1 MTKGTGVIFGAGSV
15 GRGFIGQIFSM
26 SGLEVVF
33 ADVDTEIITALNR
46 DGTYPHFTLSDSSRE
61 RREIGPVRAIY
72 STDSEAVN
80 AAVLN
85 ADIIATS
92 VGAAVL
98 PRIAP
103 GLAAGL
109 ALRMEQ
115 GCPPVNILLCENLYD
130 CAVHMRSYLK
140 QHLPAEYAARLDAEV
155 GLLETSIGRMIPVIT
170 PELRAIHPAAISVEP
185 YMFLPYD
192 AAAEVGSMPTITG
205 LIADTSVPFSFYVNR
220 KLYLFNMGHATCAW
234 LGEILGLKFVW
245 QAIARPD
252 IYHFV
257 RAAMLEIALALAKH
271 YSTPVA
277 PLIDHVDDLLYRFG
291 NHATADTVERVGRD
305 PERKLAAS
313 DRMFGAYRLAVET
326 GMPRRYLAIALAAG
340 LARLSRE
347 RDAVGSSAACAEGV
361 TYDEKATSSE
371 VAVPASVCAVLRER
385 MQHPDVGEPEY
396 ERILALTA
404 LLIKSYDANR
414 VSGGSVVDSFPF
426 HELIELISADFACSN
441 II

>member
-271 YSTPVA
+271 YNTPVA

-347 RDAVGSSAACAEGV
+347 RDAAARETCTEGV
-361 TYDEKATSSE
+361 TCDDKATSSE
-371 VAVPASVCAVLRER
+371 AKIPASVCAVLREH
-385 MQHPDVGEPEY
+385 MQHPDVSEPEY

-404 LLIKSYDANR
+404 LLIKSYNANR
-414 VSGGSVVDSFPF
+414 VSGGSVTDYFPF
-426 HELIELISADFACSN
+426 NELIELIGADFACSN